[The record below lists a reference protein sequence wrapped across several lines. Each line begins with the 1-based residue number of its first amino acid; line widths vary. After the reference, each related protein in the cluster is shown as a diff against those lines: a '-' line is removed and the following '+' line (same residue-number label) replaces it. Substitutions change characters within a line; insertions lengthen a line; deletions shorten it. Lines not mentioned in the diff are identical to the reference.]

1 MGNLG
6 LVSLL
11 NEYKYR
17 PLGEYGLVAS
27 VFNRRNVV
35 GFDGRSV
42 TLQSRCR
49 YLLAHET
56 YKNRFS
62 VILNLDKSSQ
72 YAVSV
77 HSAGVWVHIGYAGA
91 AVGEESVS
99 VELPRRVVIKD
110 GQGEVNVRRRMK
122 GVCVEV
128 NKDLEVCC
136 YEDSKSCTL
145 AVSRWFTG
153 KLVGLLGRGDSDFGQ
168 VEQADWF
175 LDGDCRKNAAART
188 KATSEE
194 AVKVC
199 NGLFGTQ
206 EKAHFKNAVSVCK
219 PLECICLR
227 RGIRSLTFLKTQSI

>member
-1 MGNLG
+1 
-6 LVSLL
+6 
-11 NEYKYR
+11 
-17 PLGEYGLVAS
+17 
-27 VFNRRNVV
+27 
-35 GFDGRSV
+35 
-42 TLQSRCR
+42 
-49 YLLAHET
+49 
-56 YKNRFS
+56 
-62 VILNLDKSSQ
+62 
-72 YAVSV
+72 
-77 HSAGVWVHIGYAGA
+77 
-91 AVGEESVS
+91 VS

-153 KLVGLLGRGDSDFGQ
+153 KLDGLLGRGDSVFGQ

-199 NGLFGTQ
+199 DGLFGTQ
-206 EKAHFKNAVSVCK
+206 EKDHFKNAVSVCK
-219 PLECICLR
+219 PFRFYLFIDYDLFECLCLG
-227 RGIRSLTFLKTQSI
+227 RGIWSLTFPKLSQFNIRLRHK